1 MLSKSV
7 KNLRSF
13 FISQCKNGN
22 WRESYNGFKSEY
34 FEVQHDVNNDKKGW
48 WISFNS
54 SSFKPSEIGIT
65 RFHFFIL
72 TLYIK
77 ISAKNSA
84 ERNRHSQIERLSN
97 DFFSKNKHLLRD
109 SKLDEILN

>member
-13 FISQCKNGN
+13 FINQCKNGN
-22 WRESYNGFKSEY
+22 WKNSFGGYKSEY
-34 FEVQHDVNNDKKGW
+34 FEVQHDVGTEKKGW

-54 SSFKPSEIGIT
+54 NSFKPNEIGIT
-65 RFHFFIL
+65 RVHFFIL
-72 TLYIK
+72 SLYIK

-84 ERNRHSQIERLSN
+84 KRNRHSQIERLSN